1 MRTLSF
7 IIITTVCTKPR
18 FHNEVKSNSEMTYLV
33 YIGMASCLPLSR
45 VVFFF
50 FFHLFVVVV
59 IVGFSSGI
67 AE

>member
-7 IIITTVCTKPR
+7 IIKTTVCTKPR

-33 YIGMASCLPLSR
+33 YIGIASCLPLSR

-50 FFHLFVVVV
+50 HLFVVVVV